1 MNMKRSKIYQLIQN
15 LKDLRTKTSK
25 ARLSKQ
31 NLDKDDKEII
41 KPSEPKIFLKKHKAK
56 KENKSKKDSQQALSS
71 KDDEIIQEKTL
82 KQIEAEYWDKRL
94 SKQSQEKEEKK
105 RKEIEKKK
113 ETLIKENKYRK
124 AQEKDHLANTLIS
137 KGFLDKEKYYKS
149 TDIGQDLLLTQAN
162 KEFKESLSRE
172 AENRKNEI
180 HKLELIDIAKK
191 FKSENLDNQG
201 RIVKFLTNQGFLES
215 THANLNDEL
224 ISSAISRF
232 VKEKL
237 GGHFYRGIK
246 QEDRIKVQIE
256 WLVKMAAQHSQMKLI
271 EVQKKEWNK
280 KLDLLRKFYS
290 MQNDFYNKFV
300 VSKIN
305 SRIKRFC
312 DLSDEDLRLIS
323 LWSNVTKKDLNK
335 ISSKNDLYEYS
346 YNKYDVTTM
355 ISARHAEKA
364 AIDFYKEIKD
374 DVKDCSIE
382 QAHNSSSERWK
393 YFDIEFDDYY
403 IDVKN
408 ARRPFGKTS
417 NYSEQYVKSFKLYKE
432 GIPITYLGTLSEY
445 KTVEEELVNNEID
458 VQILGELQQNQID
471 EVSLWI
477 SKNFDVKIDL
487 DLSLNNSRR
496 TKGNFIPG
504 WMFEY
509 SNSYYPN
516 RNLSKMQALL
526 KDLKELESYSS
537 QKIET
542 PIRIMA
548 DDDFEELSP
557 SENKIIET
565 IKKLDKS
572 VGVSRRSLYLSVLAQ
587 TLDSINCSYYE
598 PNQWKDILFRKDN
611 NDITPTLNANN
622 KSVRQEFKGN
632 PKTSKYKEFPLFLY
646 DSERYIFNLIEVLQD
661 LWHRNKAILLKYESF
676 RMTGPNILRGV
687 TKEGRQET
695 IIGYCGG
702 MRYLSYYKGKCGQNP
717 LYRGE
722 SEICNKCGYLI
733 CFLEDCQTCSQFCEE
748 NARRKEKLK
757 Y

>member
-1 MNMKRSKIYQLIQN
+1 MNMKKSKIYQLIQD
-15 LKDLRTKTSK
+15 LKDLRTKTSRT
-25 ARLSKQ
+25 RLSKQ
-31 NLDKDDKEII
+31 NLDEDVKEV
-41 KPSEPKIFLKKHKAK
+41 KKSSEPKPFLKKHKTK
-56 KENKSKKDSQQALSS
+56 KENKSKKDSQQAPLS
-71 KDDEIIQEKTL
+71 KDDEIIQEKSL
-82 KQIEAEYWDKRL
+82 KQIEAEYWNKLKR
-94 SKQSQEKEEKK
+94 KQSQEREEKK
-105 RKEIEKKK
+105 RKEIEKRK
-113 ETLIKENKYRK
+113 ETFIKENEYRK
-124 AQEKDHLANTLIS
+124 AQEKDHLTNTLIS

-149 TDIGQDLLLTQAN
+149 NDINQDLLLTQAN
-162 KEFKESLSRE
+162 KEFNESLLRE

-180 HKLELIDIAKK
+180 LKLELIDIAKK
-191 FKSENLDNQG
+191 FKSENPDNQG
-201 RIVKFLTNQGFLES
+201 KIVKFLTNKGFLKS

-232 VKEKL
+232 NKEN
-237 GGHFYRGIK
+237 GGYQYGGIK
-246 QEDRIKVQIE
+246 QEDRRKVQME
-256 WLVKMAAQHSQMKLI
+256 WLVKSAAQHSQMKLR
-271 EVQKKEWNK
+271 EVQQKELNK

-305 SRIKRFC
+305 SRINGLC
-312 DLSDEDLRLIS
+312 DLADADLRLIS
-323 LWSNVTKKDLNK
+323 LWSNVSKKDLYK
-335 ISSKNDLYEYS
+335 ISSKNDLYEHS
-346 YNKYDVTTM
+346 YNEHDVTRM
-355 ISARHAEKA
+355 ISARYAEKA

-382 QAHNSSSERWK
+382 QAYNSSSERWK
-393 YFDIEFDDYY
+393 YFDIEFDDCY

-417 NYSEQYVKSFKLYKE
+417 NYSEQYVKSFKLYKDV
-432 GIPITYLGTLSEY
+432 IPITYLGTLSKY
-445 KTVEEELVNNEID
+445 KTVEAERDNNETD

-509 SNSYYPN
+509 PDKYYPN

-526 KDLKELESYSS
+526 KDLKELESHSS

-557 SENKIIET
+557 SEKKIIET
-565 IKKLDKS
+565 IKKLNKS
-572 VGVSRRSLYLSVLAQ
+572 VKFSRRSLYLSVLAQ
-587 TLDSINCSYYE
+587 TLESINCPYYE

-611 NDITPTLNANN
+611 DDISPILNTNN
-622 KSVRQEFKGN
+622 KSFRQEFEDN
-632 PKTSKYKEFPLFLY
+632 LSTSKYKEFPLFLY
-646 DSERYIFNLIEVLQD
+646 DSERYIFNLIEVLQN
-661 LWHRNKAILLKYESF
+661 LWDTNKTTLTKYESF

-702 MRYLSYYKGKCGQNP
+702 MRDLPYYKGKCGQNP
-717 LYRGE
+717 LYRGK

-733 CFLEDCQTCSQFCEE
+733 CFLEDCQTCSQNCEE
-748 NARRKEKLK
+748 NAVRKQEPK

>member
-1 MNMKRSKIYQLIQN
+1 MKKSKIYQFIQN
-15 LKDLRTKTSK
+15 LKDLRTKNSIT
-25 ARLSKQ
+25 RLFKQ
-31 NLDKDDKEII
+31 NLDKNDKEIT
-41 KPSEPKIFLKKHKAK
+41 KPSEPRPLLRKYKEK
-56 KENKSKKDSQQALSS
+56 KENKSKKDSQQVSSS
-71 KDDEIIQEKTL
+71 KGEEIIQEKIL
-82 KQIEAEYWDKRL
+82 KQIEAEYWEKLL
-94 SKQSQEKEEKK
+94 SKQSQEREEKK
-105 RKEIEKKK
+105 RKKIETKK
-113 ETLIKENKYRK
+113 EALIKENEYRK
-124 AQEKDHLANTLIS
+124 AQEKDYLANTLIS

-149 TDIGQDLLLTQAN
+149 TDIDQDLLLTQAN
-162 KEFKESLSRE
+162 KEFNESLLRE
-172 AENRKNEI
+172 AENRKNQI
-180 HKLELIDIAKK
+180 HKLDLIDIAEK
-191 FKSENLDNQG
+191 FKSENPDNQG
-201 RIVKFLTNQGFLES
+201 RIVKFLTNQGLLES

-232 VKEKL
+232 IKEEL
-237 GGHFYRGIK
+237 GGYFYGGIK
-246 QEDRIKVQIE
+246 QEDRRKVQIE
-256 WLVKMAAQHSQMKLI
+256 WLVNMAAQHSQMKLR
-271 EVQKKEWNK
+271 EVQQKELNK

-305 SRIKRFC
+305 PRINRFC
-312 DLSDEDLRLIS
+312 DLSDADLRLIS
-323 LWSNVTKKDLNK
+323 LWSNVTRKDLNK
-335 ISSKNDLYEYS
+335 ISSKNDLYEHGF
-346 YNKYDVTTM
+346 NEYDVTRM
-355 ISARHAEKA
+355 ISARYAEKA

-382 QAHNSSSERWK
+382 QSHNSSSERWK

-432 GIPITYLGTLSEY
+432 DIPITYLGTLSKY
-445 KTVEEELVNNEID
+445 KTVEEERDNNEID

-477 SKNFDVKIDL
+477 SKNFDVRIDL

-509 SNSYYPN
+509 PNRYYPN

-557 SENKIIET
+557 SESKIIET

-572 VGVSRRSLYLSVLAQ
+572 IGVSRRSLYLSVLAQ

-611 NDITPTLNANN
+611 DDITPMLNANN
-622 KSVRQEFKGN
+622 KSIRQEFEDN
-632 PKTSKYKEFPLFLY
+632 IKTSKYKEFPLFLY

-661 LWHRNKAILLKYESF
+661 LWNRNKTILIKYESF

-702 MRYLSYYKGKCGQNP
+702 MRDLPYYKGKCGQNP

-733 CFLEDCQTCSQFCEE
+733 CFLEDCQTCSQNCEE
-748 NARRKEKLK
+748 NARRKQKPK